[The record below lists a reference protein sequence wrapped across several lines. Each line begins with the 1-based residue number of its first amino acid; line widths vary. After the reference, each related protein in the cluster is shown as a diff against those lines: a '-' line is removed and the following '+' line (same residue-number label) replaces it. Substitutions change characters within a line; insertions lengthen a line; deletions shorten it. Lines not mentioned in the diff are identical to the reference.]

1 MKIAGKG
8 IKVFL
13 VVSSFCTHY
22 AMLLANSILN
32 NMPSVNSVQIIVDTV
47 KNMIK
52 ERISLGGKIL
62 NAMKGVN

>member
-1 MKIAGKG
+1 MKVAGKG

-22 AMLLANSILN
+22 SMLLANSILN
-32 NMPSVNSVQIIVDTV
+32 NVSSVNSAQIIVDTV

-52 ERISLGGKIL
+52 ERIALGGKIF
-62 NAMKGVN
+62 NAMKEVN